1 MNKGFLKL
9 IEYEFKLFVREPTAA
24 FFTFVFPV
32 FFLFLTMEVFIGRPV
47 IEVATATGIME
58 VRVINYVL
66 PNIILMIIATTAFMS
81 LPIITVDYRQT
92 RFFKRLRANPV
103 SSSTILAALGVVYFI
118 ITFCGIMLLALLAF
132 TIYGASIEGNIFLFI
147 LSLAFSYMAIASIG
161 FGLLGSLL
169 RTSRSALAVGQI
181 IYFPAM
187 FFSGVFV
194 PIDQLPEWLRPV
206 SEYIPI
212 THAVRLMQGMWL
224 GEPIGNFLR
233 EIIILAGVILLCV
246 FVAVKKFRWE

>member
-1 MNKGFLKL
+1 MNKGFFKL
-9 IEYEFKLFVREPTAA
+9 MEYEFKLFLREPIAA

-66 PNIILMIIATTAFMS
+66 PNLMLMIVATTAFMS
-81 LPIITVDYRQT
+81 LPIITVEYRQT

-103 SSSTILAALGVVYFI
+103 SSFTILAALGVVYLI
-118 ITFCGIMLLALLAF
+118 ITFCGILLLALLAL
-132 TIYGASIEGNIFLFI
+132 TVYEASFEGNMFLFI
-147 LSLAFSYMAIASIG
+147 LSFAYSYSAIAAIG

-169 RTSRSALAVGQI
+169 RTSRSTSAVGQI
-181 IYFPAM
+181 IFFPAM
-187 FFSGVFV
+187 FFSGLFV
-194 PIDQLPEWLRPV
+194 PIDQLPEWLRPI
-206 SEYIPI
+206 SEFIPI
-212 THAVRLMQGMWL
+212 THAAILMQGMWL
-224 GEPIGNFLR
+224 GEPIGDFLK